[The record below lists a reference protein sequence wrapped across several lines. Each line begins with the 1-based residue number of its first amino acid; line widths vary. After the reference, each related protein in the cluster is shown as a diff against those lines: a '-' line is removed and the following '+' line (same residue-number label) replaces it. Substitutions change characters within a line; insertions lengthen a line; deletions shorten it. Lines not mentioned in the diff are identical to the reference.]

1 MRGCPARA
9 GPLSF
14 CIIYLDHNST
24 TQPSPAA
31 AAAAQEAATS
41 LWHNPSSVHRAG
53 QAVRRR
59 VELAR
64 ESVAKLLCAKPR
76 DVIFT
81 SGGTESID
89 LALRGALDAITPTGA
104 MPTLITTAI
113 EHAAVRELAEAM
125 EKAGRWRVER
135 LSLGAGGLVDLDRAR
150 ELIAAVQSPAL
161 LSVQWAN
168 NETGVI
174 QPLATL
180 AALARGRGV
189 LVHTDATQWVGKMPM
204 PEGEPPFDLLTCAA
218 HKWHG
223 VKGAGILLARRGVR
237 VRPVLH
243 GTQEL
248 GRRGGTENVPA
259 ILAAGVA
266 ADEAV
271 EWLADASRGEACCGL
286 RDAFEHEVL
295 QRVPD
300 VVVNRPSR
308 DEDRLWNTSNIG
320 FPRLEAE
327 ALLLLLSERG
337 VYASAGAAC
346 SSGSLEP
353 SPVLLAM
360 GIAPEIAHGSLRFSL
375 CRHTTREE
383 LRDAAAILA
392 ECVARLRESMPG

>member
-1 MRGCPARA
+1 M
-9 GPLSF
+9 
-14 CIIYLDHNST
+14 
-24 TQPSPAA
+24 
-31 AAAAQEAATS
+31 
-41 LWHNPSSVHRAG
+41 
-53 QAVRRR
+53 RRR

-64 ESVAKLLCAKPR
+64 ESIAKLLNAKPR

-89 LALRGALDAITPTGA
+89 LALRGTLDAITPPGA
-104 MPTLITTAI
+104 TPTLITTPI
-113 EHAAVRELAEAM
+113 EHAAVRELADAM
-125 EKAGRWRVER
+125 QKAGRWRVVR
-135 LSLGAGGLVDLDRAR
+135 LPLGAGGMVDLNRAS
-150 ELIAAVQSPAL
+150 EMISAVQGPGL

-168 NETGVI
+168 NETGAI
-174 QPLATL
+174 QPLAAL
-180 AALARGRGV
+180 AALARERGM
-189 LVHTDATQWVGKMPM
+189 LVHTDATQWVGKMPL
-204 PEGEPPFDLLTCAA
+204 PDGEPPFDLLTCAA

-223 VKGAGILLARRGVR
+223 IKGAGVLLARRGVR
-237 VRPVLH
+237 MRPTLL

-266 ADEAV
+266 ADEAIA
-271 EWLADASRGEACCGL
+271 WLADASRREACRGL
-286 RDAFEHEVL
+286 RDAFEREVL
-295 QRVPD
+295 NRVTD
-300 VVVNRPSR
+300 AIVNRPPR
-308 DEDRLWNTSNIG
+308 NEDRLWNTSNIG

-375 CRHTTREE
+375 GRDTTRAEVLE
-383 LRDAAAILA
+383 AAAIVGA
-392 ECVARLRESMPG
+392 CVERLRTSMPS